1 LVFIR
6 GIRISTVYWH
16 LGILGE
22 SPEKLHANMIAA
34 ATLSLSQFHDRA
46 GLGLDRE
53 MAEEEEFE
61 MFIRNYQN
69 MVFSVSARIVGNLTD
84 AEDITQEVFIKAYDR
99 FSELRNSGTV
109 GGWLK
114 TVATNLSI
122 NHLNRY
128 RARWR
133 FFSEQTE
140 PVEIASEVEGE
151 SDRKEALE
159 LAIRKLPD
167 AQRVPLVLFHFQE
180 MSYEEIAAKLQVSLA
195 KVKSDLHRGRETL
208 KKLVTK

>member
-1 LVFIR
+1 
-6 GIRISTVYWH
+6 
-16 LGILGE
+16 
-22 SPEKLHANMIAA
+22 MIAA

-46 GLGLDRE
+46 GFGLDRE
-53 MAEEEEFE
+53 MAVEEEFE
-61 MFIRNYQN
+61 MFIRSYQN
-69 MVFSVSARIVGNLTD
+69 MVFSVSARIVGNLAD

-99 FSELRNSGTV
+99 FTELRKSGTV

-133 FFSEQTE
+133 FFSEQAE
-140 PVEIASEVEGE
+140 PVEIAAEVEPE
-151 SDRKEALE
+151 SDQKEALE

-167 AQRVPLVLFHFQE
+167 AQRVPLVLFHFQD
-180 MSYEEIAAKLQVSLA
+180 MSYEEISAKLQVSLA
-195 KVKSDLHRGRETL
+195 KVKSDIHRGRETL
-208 KKLVTK
+208 KRLLTK

>member
-46 GLGLDRE
+46 GLWLDRE

>member
-1 LVFIR
+1 
-6 GIRISTVYWH
+6 
-16 LGILGE
+16 
-22 SPEKLHANMIAA
+22 MIAA

-53 MAEEEEFE
+53 MAEEKEFE
-61 MFIRNYQN
+61 MFIRSYQN

-84 AEDITQEVFIKAYDR
+84 AEDITQEVFLKAYDR
-99 FSELRNSGTV
+99 FTELRTSGTV

-128 RARWR
+128 RSRWR

-140 PVEIASEVEGE
+140 PVEIAAEAEPE
-151 SDRKEALE
+151 SDRREALE

-167 AQRVPLVLFHFQE
+167 PQRVPLVLFHFEE

-195 KVKSDLHRGRETL
+195 KIKSDIHRGREAL
-208 KKLVTK
+208 KRLLTR

>member
-1 LVFIR
+1 
-6 GIRISTVYWH
+6 
-16 LGILGE
+16 
-22 SPEKLHANMIAA
+22 MIPA
-34 ATLSLSQFHDRA
+34 ATLSLSRLHDRA
-46 GLGLDRE
+46 GFGLDRE
-53 MAEEEEFE
+53 MAEESEFE
-61 MFIRNYQN
+61 MFIRSYQN

-84 AEDITQEVFIKAYDR
+84 AEDITQEVFIRAYDR
-99 FSELRNSGTV
+99 FTELRNSGTV

-133 FFSEQTE
+133 FFSEQAE
-140 PVEIASEVEGE
+140 PVEIAVEVEQE

-167 AQRVPLVLFHFQE
+167 PQRVPLVLFHFQE
-180 MSYEEIAAKLQVSLA
+180 MSYEEIATKLQISLA
-195 KVKSDLHRGRETL
+195 KVKTDIHRGRETL
-208 KKLVTK
+208 RKLLTK

>member
-1 LVFIR
+1 
-6 GIRISTVYWH
+6 
-16 LGILGE
+16 
-22 SPEKLHANMIAA
+22 MIAA

-53 MAEEEEFE
+53 MAEEKEFE
-61 MFIRNYQN
+61 MFIRSYQN

-84 AEDITQEVFIKAYDR
+84 AEDITQEVFLKAYDR
-99 FSELRNSGTV
+99 FTELRTSGTV

-128 RARWR
+128 RSRWR
-133 FFSEQTE
+133 FFSEQAESVEVAAEAE
-140 PVEIASEVEGE
+140 PE
-151 SDRKEALE
+151 SDRREALE

-167 AQRVPLVLFHFQE
+167 SQRVPLVLFHFEE

-195 KVKSDLHRGRETL
+195 KVKSDIHRGRETL
-208 KKLVTK
+208 KRLLTR